1 MPMPLTL
8 SNPEAALVNLSLD
21 AVALCNE
28 GANSRAHILL
38 TKRKEKESMPTSF
51 EELLKALNPEQAET
65 VNKHIAGVEAAKDG
79 VIKGL
84 NDKITEL
91 TGKVET
97 LEKAKPAAPATDD
110 VLKNASPEIKAMVE
124 KLQGTVNSLVAEREE
139 DLAKSRY
146 EKVKALPVEE
156 AELKGVLKSASPAV
170 LTILEKAATAIAE
183 VLAAKGKETPNNFP
197 GGADDAYNALEK
209 SAKAIMGENTGMT
222 FEQAFTKA
230 CEKDPTSY
238 AKYAKGEK

>member
-38 TKRKEKESMPTSF
+38 IKRKEKESMPTSF
-51 EELLKALNPEQAET
+51 EELLKALNPEQAEI

-84 NDKITEL
+84 NETITTL

-170 LTILEKAATAIAE
+170 LTILEKAATAITE
-183 VLAAKGKETPNNFP
+183 GLAAKGKETPNNFP

-238 AKYAKGEK
+238 AKYVKGEK

>member
-51 EELLKALNPEQAET
+51 EELLKALNPEQAEI
-65 VNKHIAGVEAAKDG
+65 VNKHIAGIEAAKDG

-84 NDKITEL
+84 NETITTL

-97 LEKAKPAAPATDD
+97 LEKAKPADPKDD
-110 VLKNASPEIKAMVE
+110 VMKNASPEIKAAFE

-183 VLAAKGKETPNNFP
+183 GLAAKGKETPNNFP